1 MPAGMMVDASL
12 RHLPPPPRNT
22 HVLAGEE
29 RNWDGGEGRVQ
40 AERPTCQKSAGAR
53 ERPGR

>member
-12 RHLPPPPRNT
+12 RHLPPPRNT